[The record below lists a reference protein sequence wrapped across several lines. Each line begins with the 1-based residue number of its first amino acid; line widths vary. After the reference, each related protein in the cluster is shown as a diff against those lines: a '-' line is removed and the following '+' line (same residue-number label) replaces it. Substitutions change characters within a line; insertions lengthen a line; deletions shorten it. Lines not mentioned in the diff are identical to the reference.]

1 VSRSRRCLCFTDRG
15 LATSQR
21 AWALSA
27 ERWSLLVRMRA
38 DIEPLGQVNSGKRCR
53 SVDCRY
59 HAEDGLSLASRA
71 QRLTAAPGCRRAR
84 HPIPG
89 VARAAADGKAA
100 THGLL
105 ARHDLLADPSATA
118 STVDIYSPIRPALDI
133 APPTKDTNG
142 LLPQYCLIFA
152 RRQAHRGTL
161 SRGTFSDRARWE
173 LALSTPRELSPVPYA
188 SRHALSGLF
197 EWRRVQR

>member
-1 VSRSRRCLCFTDRG
+1 VGGAVSASPFTAGIAADPGRRHRCEACGGQSSSAGKRVSRSRRCLCFTDRG

-118 STVDIYSPIRPALDI
+118 STRPFDQPL
-133 APPTKDTNG
+133 T
-142 LLPQYCLIFA
+142 
-152 RRQAHRGTL
+152 
-161 SRGTFSDRARWE
+161 
-173 LALSTPRELSPVPYA
+173 
-188 SRHALSGLF
+188 SRHQ
-197 EWRRVQR
+197 RRTPTGCSPSTA

>member
-1 VSRSRRCLCFTDRG
+1 MTSR
-15 LATSQR
+15 LAPSQR

-27 ERWSLLVRMRA
+27 ERWNLLVRMRA
-38 DIEPLGQVNSGKRCR
+38 DIEPLGQVNSGRRCR

-71 QRLTAAPGCRRAR
+71 RRLTAAPGCRRAR
-84 HPIPG
+84 HPIPR

-100 THGLL
+100 TRGPLGPPRFAGRPFSDGL
-105 ARHDLLADPSATA
+105 
-118 STVDIYSPIRPALDI
+118 YSPIRPALDI

-142 LLPQYCLIFA
+142 LLPQYYCLIFA
-152 RRQAHRGTL
+152 RRQAHRGAL

-173 LALSTPRELSPVPYA
+173 LASSTPRDLSPVPYA